1 MLAPLVLLGPAIKG
15 LMVLASWVFFSVGP
29 LPGCL
34 QTVCQLQPIA
44 WAPIKERGG
53 RFLICEDSF

>member
-53 RFLICEDSF
+53 RFSHL